1 MKWWPFQKRAMKA
14 SDLPAGLFAP
24 ETAAGIAVTPS
35 TALRSPTVLGCVR
48 TLSEIVGSLPPHL
61 YKRGAEGSRE
71 RDTGHEVAALLK
83 AANPWTSGTE
93 FRTRLM
99 VDALLHG
106 QAFAR
111 VIRAR
116 GRPKELHRLNPSGVT
131 VKLNDKSEPEYHV
144 SQKAGAPIVLRW
156 RDVLHLQT
164 PGSAID
170 DPLKLIDLAR
180 EAISLDLVMQRYEGR
195 AFSSGARP
203 SGILTVPGKTAPERR
218 KAIHAEWEAAHGDG
232 AVGRTAILDDTMTW
246 QAITRTMVENDF
258 LQLRKHVAA
267 EINRAFKIP
276 EVLNGVT
283 DRAVWRNVEELT
295 TVFLEMTLTPWLDV
309 WQAAYARCLLTPEE
323 QGSHFIEFQVDA
335 LVRANLAARFNAY
348 RQACGSSWMTPNEV
362 RRLDN
367 LPPHEGGDDLVLQ
380 AGQTPA
386 AETPPINPIE
396 DDNDRKEN

>member
-1 MKWWPFQKRAMKA
+1 MARKDQR
-14 SDLPAGLFAP
+14 SDEAREWRRLYKSARWNR
-24 ETAAGIAVTPS
+24 
-35 TALRSPTVLGCVR
+35 LRQSVLDTDPLCR
-48 TLSEIVGSLPPHL
+48 YCLQAEIVEEA
-61 YKRGAEGSRE
+61 K
-71 RDTGHEVAALLK
+71 V
-83 AANPWTSGTE
+83 
-93 FRTRLM
+93 
-99 VDALLHG
+99 VDH
-106 QAFAR
+106 
-111 VIRAR
+111 IRQH
-116 GRPKELHRLNPSGVT
+116 K
-131 VKLNDKSEPEYHV
+131 
-144 SQKAGAPIVLRW
+144 
-156 RDVLHLQT
+156 
-164 PGSAID
+164 
-170 DPLKLIDLAR
+170 
-180 EAISLDLVMQRYEGR
+180 
-195 AFSSGARP
+195 
-203 SGILTVPGKTAPERR
+203 
-218 KAIHAEWEAAHGDG
+218 GDG